1 MSTGRKL
8 YRSND
13 RIIGGVCGGFADY
26 MDVDPTVV
34 RVIYATLTVFTAFCG
49 VILYPILWLIMPSEN
64 RT

>member
-49 VILYPILWLIMPSEN
+49 VILYPILWLIMPSEK
-64 RT
+64 

>member
-13 RIIGGVCGGFADY
+13 RIIGWVCGGFADY

-49 VILYPILWLIMPSEN
+49 VILYPILWLIMPSEK
-64 RT
+64 

>member
-8 YRSND
+8 YCSND

-49 VILYPILWLIMPSEN
+49 VILYPILWLIMPSEK
-64 RT
+64 

>member
-49 VILYPILWLIMPSEN
+49 VILYPILWLIIPS
-64 RT
+64 